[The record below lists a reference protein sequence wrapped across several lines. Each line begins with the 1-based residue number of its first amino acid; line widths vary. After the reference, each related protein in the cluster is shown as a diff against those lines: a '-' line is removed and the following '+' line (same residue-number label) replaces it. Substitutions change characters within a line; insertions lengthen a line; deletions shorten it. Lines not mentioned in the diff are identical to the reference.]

1 MHNDVIRPR
10 ITAGVL
16 AHSDHVHTCRPL
28 LDIII
33 GIYSST
39 YNGDKQIIDPQS

>member
-33 GIYSST
+33 GTHPPIMETNRS
-39 YNGDKQIIDPQS
+39 